1 VSLWFSISWS
11 QSTWTDPVKLK
22 ELGDERI
29 AHSDFRE
36 GLPLLETAVELAP
49 AWEEGLASL
58 ANALH
63 LQRRLDEAADRYARL
78 LHVAPP
84 TAPSKQQE
92 DVILRFSP
100 RVFQTPTD
108 PFPLKDVLAIHHPH
122 EPLIA
127 YHFFWADDIDFPD
140 DNDPCD
146 HELVWVRYDPSA
158 QMITDLTTYFH
169 GRLLRSAAA
178 VQDAHL
184 HGERPRVNVQWGKHG
199 SLPFGWEELSIQADA
214 GDIEKSYLDLAK
226 PMRLADYN
234 RATYLKL
241 RNEGRR
247 LMDHPLART
256 WPKRFDGSW
265 EQFVEF
271 RKEID
276 VRQVLKQSRAM
287 AVSAWNNAV
296 LQQRFLPYN
305 FRPKTEWPDQPSST
319 AAGLELRRAT
329 ASSNDRLIDVNCKAA
344 DCA

>member
-1 VSLWFSISWS
+1 
-11 QSTWTDPVKLK
+11 
-22 ELGDERI
+22 
-29 AHSDFRE
+29 
-36 GLPLLETAVELAP
+36 LLETAVELAP